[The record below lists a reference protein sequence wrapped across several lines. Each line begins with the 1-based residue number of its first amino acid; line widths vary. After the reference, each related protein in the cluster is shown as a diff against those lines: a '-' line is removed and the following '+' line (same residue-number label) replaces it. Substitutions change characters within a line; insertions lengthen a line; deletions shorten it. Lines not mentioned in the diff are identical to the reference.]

1 MRQKQAKQDLWIEKQ
16 LVTEMLRQAKEI
28 EIPQIVLERAD
39 ASYAQIRHRAAQE
52 KCMAVAANRNG
63 CRQEQAPGKILDRR
77 SRKIWQTTE
86 KSFPRVAGILL
97 AVVILSA
104 TAVSAAAVGIVG
116 YRRYMAERMTDIG
129 TEELGHLEMVAE
141 QGNVTAEFSRELTA
155 RERSIYEQLTIEY
168 EADGKYPA
176 GQIRELAEDENY
188 SGTGVAVRSTPGEE
202 YGCLIYLPDTVL
214 TEEEW
219 LEIIEYLHKLDYSL
233 REKLWQQKYSEVS
246 YFDRYE
252 QMTDAEIDE
261 LYALLASAPV
271 DVWGTDSRNLTA
283 EEQSRYEQWTEK
295 YEVENAY
302 TESTIKV
309 ITDPEEYDGQELA
322 YCISDAM
329 FYEPERELTDEE
341 MLQMIDLEHKNQ
353 YIFERIGRE
362 IECGKRAGWPQTYH
376 LQ

>member
-1 MRQKQAKQDLWIEKQ
+1 MSADKRIRSERQI
-16 LVTEMLRQAKEI
+16 
-28 EIPQIVLERAD
+28 
-39 ASYAQIRHRAAQE
+39 S
-52 KCMAVAANRNG
+52 G
-63 CRQEQAPGKILDRR
+63 G
-77 SRKIWQTTE
+77 
-86 KSFPRVAGILL
+86 
-97 AVVILSA
+97 
-104 TAVSAAAVGIVG
+104 
-116 YRRYMAERMTDIG
+116 TDSG
-129 TEELGHLEMVAE
+129 T
-141 QGNVTAEFSRELTA
+141 S
-155 RERSIYEQLTIEY
+155 
-168 EADGKYPA
+168 
-176 GQIRELAEDENY
+176 EDENY

-233 REKLWQQKYSEVS
+233 REKLWQQKYSQVS

-302 TESTIKV
+302 TESPIKV

-341 MLQMIDLEHKNQ
+341 MLQLIDLEHKNQ

-362 IECGKRAGWPQTYH
+362 IESENGQDGHRHIICNRKDT
-376 LQ
+376 

>member
-1 MRQKQAKQDLWIEKQ
+1 MR
-16 LVTEMLRQAKEI
+16 RQRKEA
-28 EIPQIVLERAD
+28 EEN
-39 ASYAQIRHRAAQE
+39 E
-52 KCMAVAANRNG
+52 TNTGNRN
-63 CRQEQAPGKILDRR
+63 RTSTDRVGAGR
-77 SRKIWQTTE
+77 CSLCTDQTTCSAGE
-86 KSFPRVAGILL
+86 SCGQESQKLSRAAGILL

-155 RERSIYEQLTIEY
+155 RERTIYEQLTREY

-309 ITDPEEYDGQELA
+309 ITDPEDMMDRSLPIASVMRG
-322 YCISDAM
+322 SM
-329 FYEPERELTDEE
+329 SRSVS
-341 MLQMIDLEHKNQ
+341 
-353 YIFERIGRE
+353 
-362 IECGKRAGWPQTYH
+362 
-376 LQ
+376 

>member
-1 MRQKQAKQDLWIEKQ
+1 MRRIQ
-16 LVTEMLRQAKEI
+16 EI
-28 EIPQIVLERAD
+28 EIELPQIVLERAD
-39 ASYAQIRHRAAQE
+39 AAYAQIRQQASQE
-52 KCMAVAANRNG
+52 SPAG
-63 CRQEQAPGKILDRR
+63 RR
-77 SRKIWQTTE
+77 VR
-86 KSFPRVAGILL
+86 SFPRAAGILL

-155 RERSIYEQLTIEY
+155 RERTIYEQLTREY

-271 DVWGTDSRNLTA
+271 DVWGTDSRNLTG
-283 EEQSRYEQWTEK
+283 TE
-295 YEVENAY
+295 
-302 TESTIKV
+302 
-309 ITDPEEYDGQELA
+309 PL
-322 YCISDAM
+322 
-329 FYEPERELTDEE
+329 
-341 MLQMIDLEHKNQ
+341 
-353 YIFERIGRE
+353 
-362 IECGKRAGWPQTYH
+362 
-376 LQ
+376 

>member
-1 MRQKQAKQDLWIEKQ
+1 
-16 LVTEMLRQAKEI
+16 MLRQAKEI
-28 EIPQIVLERAD
+28 EIPQIVLDRAD
-39 ASYAQIRHRAAQE
+39 ASYAQIRHQAAQE

-86 KSFPRVAGILL
+86 KRFSRAAGILL

-155 RERSIYEQLTIEY
+155 RERSIYEQLTREY
-168 EADGKYPA
+168 EADGKYPV
-176 GQIRELAEDENY
+176 GQIRELVEDENY

-233 REKLWQQKYSEVS
+233 REKLWQQKYSEFS

-261 LYALLASAPV
+261 LYALLASGPV
-271 DVWGTDSRNLTA
+271 DVGGTDSRNLTA

-302 TESTIKV
+302 TESPIKV

-322 YCISDAM
+322 YCISDAR

>member
-39 ASYAQIRHRAAQE
+39 ASYAQIRHQAAQE
-52 KCMAVAANRNG
+52 KCIAVAANRNG
-63 CRQEQAPGKILDRR
+63 CQQEQAPGKILDRR

-86 KSFPRVAGILL
+86 KSFPRAAGILL

-155 RERSIYEQLTIEY
+155 RERSIYEQLTREY

-261 LYALLASAPV
+261 LYASLASAPV

-302 TESTIKV
+302 TESPIKV

-341 MLQMIDLEHKNQ
+341 ILQLIDLEHKNQ

-362 IECGKRAGWPQTYH
+362 IECGKRADWPQTYH